1 MSESVAPPQVG
12 GETGDCRHL
21 ADLAVARAQKWVR
34 ESEKYPEDRA
44 AKLLSQVLED
54 QAGLDFT
61 VAFVDGVIR
70 PEDLQV
76 AADEMHRLASSSV
89 GFLPWYL
96 RLPFKVG
103 GNMAPILPKV
113 VIPITRSVFAKLVG
127 DLVLDVSDAKLGP
140 AIERL
145 KQGGMR
151 LNMNLLGE
159 AILGDEEAN
168 KRLTDTMELLERPDV
183 EYVSLKV
190 SAVTGPHNPW
200 AYDHVVDR
208 AVNALL
214 PLYRRANSY
223 EPKKFINLDM
233 EEYKDLHMTIDV
245 FKKILET
252 PV

>member
-1 MSESVAPPQVG
+1 MSESVAPPKAG

-54 QAGLDFT
+54 QTGLDFT

-70 PEDLQV
+70 PEDIKV
-76 AADEMHRLASSSV
+76 AAEELNRLASSSI

-96 RLPFKVG
+96 RLPFKIG
-103 GNMAPILPKV
+103 GAMAPLLPNL

-145 KQGGMR
+145 KHGGR
-151 LNMNLLGE
+151 
-159 AILGDEEAN
+159 
-168 KRLTDTMELLERPDV
+168 
-183 EYVSLKV
+183 S
-190 SAVTGPHNPW
+190 
-200 AYDHVVDR
+200 
-208 AVNALL
+208 
-214 PLYRRANSY
+214 
-223 EPKKFINLDM
+223 
-233 EEYKDLHMTIDV
+233 
-245 FKKILET
+245 
-252 PV
+252 